1 MRLGRPLL
9 PAGDGGRLAGDA
21 ILAGDLESGGVAAGF
36 GGDGFFATAA
46 FAAATALVA
55 GDVGGLEPLALV
67 GLVATL
73 RVAPTGRAGLGA
85 ATRPPRPRPP
95 ATRAPRPRPR
105 PAAGGAAA
113 VLGGRW
119 RRGAALLALAALRAA
134 AWASPRVAG
143 GLGFV
148 AAAAGSAG
156 GTAATTSTSAGAD
169 HVGSAGAADAAG
181 SAVATDAA
189 VAAGGATAAAALP
202 SPPEGSPSCS
212 TISSLERKSRPAPV
226 RARASC
232 SAA

>member
-9 PAGDGGRLAGDA
+9 PAGDGGRLAGDG
-21 ILAGDLESGGVAAGF
+21 ILAGDFERGGVDPPGF

-55 GDVGGLEPLALV
+55 GDVGGLEPLALA

-73 RVAPTGRAGLGA
+73 RVAATGRAGLGA

-113 VLGGRW
+113 VLGGRC

-143 GLGFV
+143 GLGFA

-156 GTAATTSTSAGAD
+156 GGAAATTSTSAGAD

-181 SAVATDAA
+181 SAVAADAA
-189 VAAGGATAAAALP
+189 AAAGTAAAAALP
-202 SPPEGSPSCS
+202 SPNCS
-212 TISSLERKSRPAPV
+212 TISSFDRKSRPAPV